1 MAIFLA
7 AADIENGSNTVA
19 GESDSAKPL
28 VVDVPVSAKD
38 EKPSIRMRARFGNL
52 KPALGRE
59 FGGIGEV
66 GRKQCDGLFFQAPS
80 SSHHPSHRALVED
93 RRRRKARC
101 ESETARPC

>member
-7 AADIENGSNTVA
+7 AADIENGSNTVG

-38 EKPSIRMRARFGNL
+38 EKPAIRILARFGNL

-59 FGGIGEV
+59 FGGIWEV
-66 GRKQCDGLFFQAPS
+66 GRRQCDGLFFQAPS
-80 SSHHPSHRALVED
+80 RAHHPSHSALVED
-93 RRRRKARC
+93 RRRRKTGC
-101 ESETARPC
+101 KCETARPC